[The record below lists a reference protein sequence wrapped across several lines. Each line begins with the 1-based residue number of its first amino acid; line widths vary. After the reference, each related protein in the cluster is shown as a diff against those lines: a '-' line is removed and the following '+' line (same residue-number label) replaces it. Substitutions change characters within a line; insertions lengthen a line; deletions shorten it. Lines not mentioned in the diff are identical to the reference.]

1 MPDTIMHRYSVEASP
16 FSERLRP
23 VLYLKVVAWGCVV
36 TCYVPRASLKFGSCH
51 E

>member
-16 FSERLRP
+16 FSERLRL
-23 VLYLKVVAWGCVV
+23 VLSLKDLAWGCVV
-36 TCYVPRASLKFGSCH
+36 TGYVPRASLKSGSRH